1 MATGPEPPIRGFPLE
16 FMKLA
21 FQSLLM
27 AVLVVCGAVV
37 VIPIRLMRPD
47 PSLSP
52 ALRSGLHQPG
62 IWVVE
67 SLKGQWFVNGVL
79 HAKADL
85 VALLKEQGQNQMIHY
100 LPSDALPLQRVTTSL
115 QWLRSLAPNA
125 VVLELP
131 PQQFSLSP

>member
-1 MATGPEPPIRGFPLE
+1 MT
-16 FMKLA
+16 LA

-37 VIPIRLMRPD
+37 VIPIRMLNPD

-52 ALRSGLHQPG
+52 APRSGLHQPG
-62 IWVVE
+62 LWVVE
-67 SLKGQWFVNGVL
+67 SLKGQWFINGSL
-79 HAKADL
+79 RAKADV
-85 VALLKEQGQNQMIHY
+85 VAVLKEQGQDQMIHY
-100 LPSDALPLQRVTTSL
+100 LPSDALPLQRVATSL

-131 PQQFSLSP
+131 PQQASPSP

>member
-1 MATGPEPPIRGFPLE
+1 MN
-16 FMKLA
+16 LA

-27 AVLVVCGAVV
+27 LLLLVCGAVV
-37 VIPIRLMRPD
+37 VLPYWLFRPD

-52 ALRSGLHQPG
+52 PLRLGLKQPG

-67 SLKGQWFVNGVL
+67 SGKDQWFVNGAL

-85 VALLKEQGQNQMIHY
+85 AALLKEQSQKQLVHY
-100 LPSDALPLQRVTTSL
+100 LPSDALPLQRVTTSV

-131 PQQFSLSP
+131 PQRFSP

>member
-1 MATGPEPPIRGFPLE
+1 MT
-16 FMKLA
+16 LA

-37 VIPIRLMRPD
+37 VIPIRMLNPD

-62 IWVVE
+62 LWVVE
-67 SLKGQWFVNGVL
+67 SLKGQWFINGSL
-79 HAKADL
+79 RAKADL
-85 VALLKEQGQNQMIHY
+85 VAVLKEQGQNQMIHY
-100 LPSDALPLQRVTTSL
+100 LPSDALPLQRVATSL

-131 PQQFSLSP
+131 PQQASPSP